1 MLAFSAFSLVSII
14 EVKSQKRKENL
25 KFTKE
30 KPYCVV
36 FVQKEKLKNRKEK
49 KFNIQK
55 VKKKGKIMRTPNFG
69 QDITNIRGNEDD
81 EHQRQEQIISRLQE
95 NGATP
100 VAPIAGKGIIRVVSR
115 CEDAKENSNLGEL
128 NDALSLNRVNVAK

>member
-1 MLAFSAFSLVSII
+1 
-14 EVKSQKRKENL
+14 
-25 KFTKE
+25 
-30 KPYCVV
+30 
-36 FVQKEKLKNRKEK
+36 
-49 KFNIQK
+49 
-55 VKKKGKIMRTPNFG
+55 MRTPNFG